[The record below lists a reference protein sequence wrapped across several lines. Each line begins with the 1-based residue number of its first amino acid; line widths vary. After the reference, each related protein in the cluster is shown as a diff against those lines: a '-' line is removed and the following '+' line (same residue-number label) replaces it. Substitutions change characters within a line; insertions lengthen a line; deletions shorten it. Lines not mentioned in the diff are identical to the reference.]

1 MREKTKPTQHG
12 GDFALNRRPT
22 QNGSTQT
29 LYLFFPA
36 SIPVLGHALPTK
48 AGLTFKKAKQPNS
61 DEAHNPGNKP
71 MKTTQNPQNYFSTS
85 QAAKVLGLSVGTVQR
100 MVQNGVFKAFVTHG
114 GHRRILSTSLNDYC
128 QKQGVSTS
136 GLVPAHPV
144 AQIYVLHDGAHMTP
158 ALSDLSA
165 WSCVTVMT
173 HPLDLMDMG
182 QELAVLFVDARM
194 SWLHTSPAQL
204 HNARMQNTHIIL
216 YNSEHLPA
224 NSLFTESQNL
234 HLFAGDISTDLVDG
248 YLLCL
253 QQQPE
258 TTRCH

>member
-1 MREKTKPTQHG
+1 
-12 GDFALNRRPT
+12 
-22 QNGSTQT
+22 
-29 LYLFFPA
+29 
-36 SIPVLGHALPTK
+36 
-48 AGLTFKKAKQPNS
+48 
-61 DEAHNPGNKP
+61 
-71 MKTTQNPQNYFSTS
+71 MKTPQNLQNYFSTS

-114 GHRRILSTSLNDYC
+114 GHRRILSTSLNEYC

-136 GLVPAHPV
+136 ALAPAHPE
-144 AQIYVLHDGAHMTP
+144 AHIYVLHDSAHMTP
-158 ALSDLSA
+158 AVSRLHEWA
-165 WSCVTVMT
+165 CVTVMT

-182 QELAVLFVDARM
+182 QEQAVLFVDARLT
-194 SWLHTSPAQL
+194 WLHTSPAHL
-204 HNARMQNTHIIL
+204 HNARMQNAHILL

-224 NSLFTESQNL
+224 NSLFTENPNL

-253 QQQPE
+253 QQMQPQ

>member
-1 MREKTKPTQHG
+1 
-12 GDFALNRRPT
+12 
-22 QNGSTQT
+22 
-29 LYLFFPA
+29 
-36 SIPVLGHALPTK
+36 
-48 AGLTFKKAKQPNS
+48 
-61 DEAHNPGNKP
+61 
-71 MKTTQNPQNYFSTS
+71 MKTPQNPQNYFSTS

-100 MVQNGVFKAFVTHG
+100 MVQNGVFKAFVTQG

-128 QKQGVSTS
+128 QKQGVSTI

-158 ALSDLSA
+158 ALSHLST

-173 HPLDLMDMG
+173 HPLDLMEIG
-182 QELAVLFVDARM
+182 PELAVLFVDARM
-194 SWLHTSPAQL
+194 AWLHTSPAHL

-216 YNSEHLPA
+216 YNSEHLPV

-253 QQQPE
+253 QQQQPE
-258 TTRCH
+258 TIRCH

>member
-1 MREKTKPTQHG
+1 MTQ
-12 GDFALNRRPT
+12 
-22 QNGSTQT
+22 
-29 LYLFFPA
+29 A
-36 SIPVLGHALPTK
+36 S
-48 AGLTFKKAKQPNS
+48 
-61 DEAHNPGNKP
+61 
-71 MKTTQNPQNYFSTS
+71 PQYVSTS

-136 GLVPAHPV
+136 ALTAAHPE
-144 AQIYVLHDGAHMTP
+144 APIYVLHDSAHMTP
-158 ALSDLSA
+158 AVSRLNEWA
-165 WSCVTVMT
+165 CVTVMT

-182 QELAVLFVDARM
+182 QEQAVLFVDARLA
-194 SWLHTSPAQL
+194 WLHTSPAHL
-204 HNARMQNTHIIL
+204 HNARMQNAHIIL
-216 YNSEHLPA
+216 YNSGHLPA

-253 QQQPE
+253 QQLQPQ